1 MTPLKVPP
9 AAVAWANALGPADN
23 DISRER
29 FARKPHLSPTPTET
43 ELTDWLVWYDPDGDY
58 DGWELQPLVEALI
71 TAWVETADVAWEDVP
86 DGTALRG
93 LAPLG
98 VRWTG
103 VKRGGKAVPSAT
115 FGLLR
120 WGSIAKS
127 EFVPTHVRIDG
138 YYIRIKENR

>member
-9 AAVAWANALGPADN
+9 AAVAWANALGPAN
-23 DISRER
+23 NPISEARY
-29 FARKPHLSPTPTET
+29 ARKPHLSPTPSAA
-43 ELTDWLVWYDPDGDY
+43 ELTDWLAWDDPDGDY
-58 DGWELQPLVEALI
+58 DGWDLPPLVEALI

-103 VKRGGKAVPSAT
+103 VKRKGRAAPSAT

-127 EFVPTHVRIDG
+127 EFAPTHALLDG
-138 YYIRIKENR
+138 HYIRIKER